1 MPFLIVEAERDDVVR
16 NDVMQQYF
24 ETCERAGK
32 PHEYCVVKG
41 EESDHSIVTYC
52 PVLAGAMMRSVVD
65 FFDRQ
70 IELRSLKKAERQFT
84 SDR

>member
-16 NDVMQQYF
+16 NDVMKQYF

-32 PHEYCVVKG
+32 AHEYCVVRG

-52 PVLAGAMMRSVVD
+52 PSLAGTMMRNVVD
-65 FFDRQ
+65 FFDR
-70 IELRSLKKAERQFT
+70 
-84 SDR
+84 